1 MSQQTAET
9 IADIER
15 IVLASGQCVRTAEVE
30 FSQDGA
36 TWSPVFAKTDD
47 SPVPAFIRA
56 SAQRAG
62 TTEPTVVFLSWEE
75 AIPADDEYHGLWMR
89 RPMALAGARARRD
102 VYRRAFR
109 DLVDIVPNPAEGDD
123 PDIDRAAA
131 PAEEPAPRDWV
142 AELTNAQTLDE
153 LREVHHAAK
162 KARAVKTAEFKAWK
176 VRKAELEAP
185 LKEAVERIVD
195 TMPGLEKP
203 AERGSVGVALEAAL
217 DEAQARRVPTP
228 LEAMR
233 GRR

>member
-15 IVLASGQCVRTAEVE
+15 IVLASGQCVRTAEVL

-47 SPVPAFIRA
+47 TPVPAFIRA
-56 SAQRAG
+56 SAQRTG

-109 DLVDIVPNPAEGDD
+109 DLVDIVSNPAEGDD
-123 PDIDRAAA
+123 PDIERAAA
-131 PAEEPAPRDWV
+131 QPTEEEAPRDWV
-142 AELTNAQTLDE
+142 AELTAAATLDE
-153 LREVHHAAK
+153 LREVHQAAK
-162 KARAVKTAEFKAWK
+162 KARGMKTPQFKAWK
-176 VRKAELEAP
+176 TRKAELEGREVVDTEAAAGDA
-185 LKEAVERIVD
+185 LAASAVE
-195 TMPGLEKP
+195 TG
-203 AERGSVGVALEAAL
+203 AVGVALLAAL

-228 LEAMR
+228 LDLMR